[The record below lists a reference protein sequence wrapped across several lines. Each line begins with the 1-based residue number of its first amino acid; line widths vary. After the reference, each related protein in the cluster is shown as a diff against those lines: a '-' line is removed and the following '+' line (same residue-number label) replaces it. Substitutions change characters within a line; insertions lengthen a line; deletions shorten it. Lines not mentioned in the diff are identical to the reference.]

1 MLKSMYDILHVLHL
15 YVCIITFNM
24 PCFSRFVVK
33 TLCQMDVYPV
43 CTFGFGISFLSQE
56 TIHQC
61 GFAYAVVANKHAS
74 NEVID
79 VCAICQSL

>member
-1 MLKSMYDILHVLHL
+1 
-15 YVCIITFNM
+15 M
-24 PCFSRFVVK
+24 PCFRRFVVI

-61 GFAYAVVANKHAS
+61 GLAYAVVPNKHAS

-79 VCAICQSL
+79 VCTICQSLLVKKHSLKSKAANFVWCLLSPL